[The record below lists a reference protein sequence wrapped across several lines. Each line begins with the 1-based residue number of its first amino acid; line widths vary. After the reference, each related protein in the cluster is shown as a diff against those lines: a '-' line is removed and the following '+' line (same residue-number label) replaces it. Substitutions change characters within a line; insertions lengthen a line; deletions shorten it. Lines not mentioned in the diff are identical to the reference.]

1 MTALVDL
8 SLKGPQSMSAFAAG
22 MGISRAAATEM
33 AERLEDLGLVQR
45 THRDDDRRVVV
56 ITLSPPAQ
64 REARTILER
73 RRRDIERALDR
84 FPEVPAE
91 LFADFLASLVD
102 HLREE

>member
-1 MTALVDL
+1 MAALVDL

-33 AERLEDLGLVQR
+33 AERLEHLGLVER

-91 LFADFLASLVD
+91 LFADFLAALVD